1 MRFKLDENLPR
12 EALDLLDR
20 AGHDVISVGQQQLGG
35 ADDRRIYQV
44 CQEERR
50 ALVALDVDFANVR
63 AYDPKT
69 SCGVIVLRLMRQD
82 RQRVLDALANTLP
95 VLEREPL
102 DKRLWIVD
110 GERLRIRA

>member
-1 MRFKLDENLPR
+1 
-12 EALDLLDR
+12 
-20 AGHDVISVGQQQLGG
+20 
-35 ADDRRIYQV
+35 
-44 CQEERR
+44 
-50 ALVALDVDFANVR
+50 VR